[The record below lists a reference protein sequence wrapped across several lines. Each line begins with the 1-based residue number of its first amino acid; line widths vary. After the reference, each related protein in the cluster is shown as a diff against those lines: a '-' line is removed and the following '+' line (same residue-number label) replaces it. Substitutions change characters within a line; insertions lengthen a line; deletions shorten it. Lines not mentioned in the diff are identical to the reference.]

1 MTEIHVS
8 SADEAEE
15 KGTQAAT
22 AACKGMIRTGIA
34 QIYGRE
40 ARAAY
45 ARGGGDVEVLGSS
58 RGRRGAPNDH
68 HILRIIPLGVGDM
81 K

>member
-45 ARGGGDVEVLGSS
+45 ARGGGDVADV
-58 RGRRGAPNDH
+58 RGGG
-68 HILRIIPLGVGDM
+68 LRLRNAGQPRV
-81 K
+81 